1 MSTVATNIRSELSK
15 GNITVEVV
23 SLVNFY
29 KPLRG
34 KLNKQRSRAGSLME
48 EEKKDEVLKEINYI
62 NENTDFD
69 DPKQINFDLLI
80 VSAIIFILNFEIINY
95 CFYRVY
101 RDVSSNWESASPST
115 SPSMTSSTRSD
126 YSLNIKLR
134 PVM

>member
-69 DPKQINFDLLI
+69 DPKQIDFDLLI
-80 VSAIIFILNFEIINY
+80 VSAIIFHSTLRSR
-95 CFYRVY
+95 CV
-101 RDVSSNWESASPST
+101 VSLRHVSA
-115 SPSMTSSTRSD
+115 
-126 YSLNIKLR
+126 
-134 PVM
+134 

>member
-1 MSTVATNIRSELSK
+1 MSTVAVNIRNELSK
-15 GNITVEVV
+15 ANITVEVV

-69 DPKQINFDLLI
+69 DPKQIDYDLLI
-80 VSAIIFILNFEIINY
+80 VSAINFSFDLAFNAP
-95 CFYRVY
+95 FYRVY
-101 RDVSSNWESASPST
+101 RGVWNNCKSASPST
-115 SPSMTSSTRSD
+115 FPSMTSSTRSD
-126 YSLNIKLR
+126 FSLNIKLR
-134 PVM
+134 LVM

>member
-69 DPKQINFDLLI
+69 DPKQIDFDLLI
-80 VSAIIFILNFEIINY
+80 VSAIISFNFAKINY

-126 YSLNIKLR
+126 CSLNIKLR